1 MSPLDMWRREV
12 RALLPRGFLRR
23 AQEGDALFI
32 SDLPRHMENAEGVLA
47 ALAGVGFRAEEKNGL
62 LYIDGTEEKYRA
74 LAERFPPCPPP
85 DFDGQNAYLYSLAL
99 RLLRHSVPPGEQ
111 PPALLRLTLKALDAG
126 DESGL
131 ARELPPL
138 LAACQRKK
146 KPLPTAAG
154 QMILDYLSDK
164 EGSPC

>member
-1 MSPLDMWRREV
+1 MSPLDAWRREV

-23 AQEGDALFI
+23 AQESDALFV
-32 SDLPRHMENAEGVLA
+32 SDLPRHTEDTESVLT
-47 ALAGVGFRAEEKNGL
+47 ALAGVGFRAGERNGL

-85 DFDGQNAYLYSLAL
+85 GFVGQNAYLYYLAL
-99 RLLRHSVPPGEQ
+99 RLLRHPVPPEEQ
-111 PPALLRLTLKALDAG
+111 PPELLRLTLKMLDAG

-146 KPLPTAAG
+146 TPLPTAAG
-154 QMILDYLSDK
+154 QMILDYLSSK